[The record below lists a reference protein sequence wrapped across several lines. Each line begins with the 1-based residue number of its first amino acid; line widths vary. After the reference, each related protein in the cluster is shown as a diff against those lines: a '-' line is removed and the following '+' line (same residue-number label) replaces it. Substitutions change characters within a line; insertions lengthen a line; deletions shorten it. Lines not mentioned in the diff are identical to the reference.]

1 MVCEEAP
8 QAYSYGARPKA
19 KNRFIGGVVTPAQ
32 PQYLHGMVD
41 DRADTHDFQE
51 APPILGIATAVG
63 GYKVQSGSHILQ
75 NASKHLFV
83 LSLKETHCLGSAKWS
98 D

>member
-1 MVCEEAP
+1 MKVVCEEAP
-8 QAYSYGARPKA
+8 QAYSYGARSKF
-19 KNRFIGGVVTPAQ
+19 KTRFIGGVVTPAQ

-63 GYKVQSGSHILQ
+63 GYKVQVTIT
-75 NASKHLFV
+75 
-83 LSLKETHCLGSAKWS
+83 SLATPF
-98 D
+98 